1 MSDQCP
7 ICINDIPNDTDVN
20 QLTTL
25 VCCGKLL
32 HRACYTQMSDAKD
45 VNDNLKYNCLLC
57 RTPYLELSQKEH
69 RNKVEYWASKG
80 RRWAISMLSD
90 LDSGKTD
97 MEKETQPIAKF
108 THKRSTKCS
117 CKECIASGSPA
128 ADGVM
133 ASYRPRGLIITGSVF
148 TGQTIKQLSDKNAGV
163 VKNGTEF
170 FKLDHLYDS
179 TESASGHAMSS
190 EELMSEWQHYPPSS
204 VDWATQLDSL
214 PTKYGSDQ
222 LCPSTLMR
230 FAPKSKLTS
239 SIKKYIKKW
248 KGEDDILPWG
258 DHVGRWGRVVRIR
271 ALDCVRIY
279 VFGEVQFR
287 CENVMC
293 EKIHK
298 SPWIEGVY
306 VRVLSVAT
314 GGIITGQ
321 VLSQLNCDK
330 NIGPDHGLVYFPY
343 DAVAGVK
350 HGENW
355 KEGDAYFDDG
365 IVIDSNNQPIDMTT
379 MNDFMCQCCFKQFP
393 LKQKKTCAGCKDAFY
408 CSKECQ
414 QKAWT
419 TPVFIYGKHKTR
431 CQKLAR
437 AQKWTRELCER
448 RVKEEKDVKE
458 EEITEQEK
466 FLPM

>member
-1 MSDQCP
+1 M
-7 ICINDIPNDTDVN
+7 
-20 QLTTL
+20 
-25 VCCGKLL
+25 
-32 HRACYTQMSDAKD
+32 
-45 VNDNLKYNCLLC
+45 
-57 RTPYLELSQKEH
+57 
-69 RNKVEYWASKG
+69 
-80 RRWAISMLSD
+80 
-90 LDSGKTD
+90 
-97 MEKETQPIAKF
+97 
-108 THKRSTKCS
+108 
-117 CKECIASGSPA
+117 
-128 ADGVM
+128 
-133 ASYRPRGLIITGSVF
+133 
-148 TGQTIKQLSDKNAGV
+148 
-163 VKNGTEF
+163 F
-170 FKLDHLYDS
+170 FFS
-179 TESASGHAMSS
+179 
-190 EELMSEWQHYPPSS
+190 
-204 VDWATQLDSL
+204 
-214 PTKYGSDQ
+214 
-222 LCPSTLMR
+222 
-230 FAPKSKLTS
+230 
-239 SIKKYIKKW
+239 
-248 KGEDDILPWG
+248 
-258 DHVGRWGRVVRIR
+258 
-271 ALDCVRIY
+271 
-279 VFGEVQFR
+279 
-287 CENVMC
+287 
-293 EKIHK
+293 
-298 SPWIEGVY
+298 
-306 VRVLSVAT
+306 
-314 GGIITGQ
+314 GIITGQ